1 MAVKEIRKTGD
12 PGLRERSKEVE
23 KIDSKLRK
31 LVKDMTDTMN
41 EMGGVG
47 LAAPQIGVTRRVIIV
62 NIGAKIQAFINPV
75 IKVLDDK
82 KMEGDEGCLSIYSIK
97 GFQVKRFNKIKVKA
111 MDLKGNKIT
120 LTAEG
125 LLARIFQHEVDHLN
139 GILYMDHLD
148 KKSKSE
154 LLSRISDLKL
164 NIEQ

>member
-1 MAVKEIRKTGD
+1 MAVKEVRKIGD

-23 KIDSKLRK
+23 KIDRKLRQ

-41 EMGGVG
+41 ETGGVG
-47 LAAPQIGVTRRVIIV
+47 FAAPQIGVTRRVIIV
-62 NIGAKIQAFINPV
+62 NIGGKIQAFINPV
-75 IKVLDDK
+75 IKVLDGK

-97 GFQVKRFNKIKVKA
+97 GFEVKRFSKIKVKA
-111 MDLKGNKIT
+111 KDLQGNNVT
-120 LTAEG
+120 LVTEG

-154 LLSRISDLKL
+154 LLSRINDLKL